1 MWHVV
6 YSLALVSLLVKYI
19 ELNWMVFRIP
29 FIILLYESMININY
43 LGSLDNLS
51 KQ

>member
-1 MWHVV
+1 
-6 YSLALVSLLVKYI
+6 
-19 ELNWMVFRIP
+19 MVFRIS

>member
-1 MWHVV
+1 
-6 YSLALVSLLVKYI
+6 
-19 ELNWMVFRIP
+19 MVFRIP

>member
-1 MWHVV
+1 MII
-6 YSLALVSLLVKYI
+6 YSLTLVSLSVKCK

-29 FIILLYESMININY
+29 FIILLYESVININY

-51 KQ
+51 KL